1 MSRKTKLHAEVLVWP
16 EDQVDKYE
24 NEILSY

>member
-1 MSRKTKLHAEVLVWP
+1 MSRNSKLHAEVLVWP
-16 EDQVDKYE
+16 EDHDDMYE